1 MTEATEKLTLLY
13 FYECK
18 YNQKGVNSLDFERI
32 DSFSF
37 WFYYSVSLIKVIIR
51 FRFTAKI
58 AMAPCIC
65 MPNKPAY
72 YATS

>member
-18 YNQKGVNSLDFERI
+18 YNQKGVNSFDFERI

-37 WFYYSVSLIKVIIR
+37 GLITLFLSLK
-51 FRFTAKI
+51 
-58 AMAPCIC
+58 
-65 MPNKPAY
+65 
-72 YATS
+72 